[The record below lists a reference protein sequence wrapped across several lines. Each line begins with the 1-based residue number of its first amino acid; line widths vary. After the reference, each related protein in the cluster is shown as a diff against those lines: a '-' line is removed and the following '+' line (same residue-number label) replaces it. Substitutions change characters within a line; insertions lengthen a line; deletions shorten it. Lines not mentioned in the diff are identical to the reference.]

1 MYLVESRIHPE
12 VSYTAYHE
20 KLITE
25 QTEEAK
31 VKAHI
36 QGPEEE
42 EWIENRK
49 YSLRMPTL
57 RRLGQDIK
65 RGEES

>member
-42 EWIENRK
+42 E
-49 YSLRMPTL
+49 
-57 RRLGQDIK
+57 
-65 RGEES
+65 